1 MTNIIRGRLVGS
13 IAINTLTTIGPHVV
27 IELPIIENHIVII
40 ESSITIKIV
49 PTIFIKGATIVS

>member
-1 MTNIIRGRLVGS
+1 MVGS